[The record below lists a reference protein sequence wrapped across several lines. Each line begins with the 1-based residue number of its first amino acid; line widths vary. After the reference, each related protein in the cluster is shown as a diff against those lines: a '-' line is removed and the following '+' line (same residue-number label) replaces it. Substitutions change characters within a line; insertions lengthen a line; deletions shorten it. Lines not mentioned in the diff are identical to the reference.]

1 MHYLGHVISQE
12 VVATDPTKIEAIL
25 EWPILETVKH
35 IMGLMGLSGII
46 TYLLK
51 TMHREPT
58 NEYNAEKEC
67 EVYLVYRSSIV
78 F

>member
-35 IMGLMGLSGII
+35 IRGLMGLSGII

-51 TMHREPT
+51 LCTESQPMNTMLKKNVKFT
-58 NEYNAEKEC
+58 
-67 EVYLVYRSSIV
+67 
-78 F
+78 